1 MKSINF
7 DHISA
12 NPLLPEVKE
21 TMIDAIQKD
30 YHNPSSQHRDGEEA
44 ADALEQA
51 RKSVAKLL
59 NAAMPKEIVFT
70 SGVSGTRMSRS
81 RQAPGNDRHV
91 GPVAGKRLRGI
102 LHYGSQSGTFVVPFE
117 RSSAGDKFV

>member
-21 TMIDAIQKD
+21 AMIGAINKD

-44 ADALEQA
+44 VEALVQA
-51 RKSVAKLL
+51 RESVAKLI
-59 NAAMPKEIVFT
+59 NE
-70 SGVSGTRMSRS
+70 
-81 RQAPGNDRHV
+81 
-91 GPVAGKRLRGI
+91 
-102 LHYGSQSGTFVVPFE
+102 
-117 RSSAGDKFV
+117 